1 MKNDILHSHSSE
13 LRKMPYSIPEGY
25 FEGLQNNLRINE
37 ANVSTETRSFWGRMA
52 PYISMA
58 AAFAIIATT
67 GTAILR
73 NVTERSDMSFE
84 DYIVHSE
91 IMIVNEEETEEAYP
105 EAEAQDIVEYL
116 IHSGITAELIEFSK

>member
-37 ANVSTETRSFWGRMA
+37 ANVSTETRRFWGRMA
-52 PYISMA
+52 PYASMA
-58 AAFAIIATT
+58 AAFAIIATA

-73 NVTERSDMSFE
+73 NVTERSDMSYE

>member
-13 LRKMPYSIPEGY
+13 LRKMPYSVPEGY
-25 FEGLQNNLRINE
+25 FEGLKSCVRTGETNLP
-37 ANVSTETRSFWGRMA
+37 TETRSFWSRMA
-52 PYISMA
+52 PYASMA
-58 AAFAIIATT
+58 AAFAIIATA

-73 NVTERSDMSFE
+73 NVTESSDMTYE

-91 IMIVNEEETEEAYP
+91 IMIVNEEETEDVYP
-105 EAEAQDIVEYL
+105 EADTQDIVEYL

>member
-1 MKNDILHSHSSE
+1 
-13 LRKMPYSIPEGY
+13 MPYSIPEGY

-37 ANVSTETRSFWGRMA
+37 ADVSTETRSFWGRMA

-58 AAFAIIATT
+58 AAFAIITT
-67 GTAILR
+67 AGTAILR
-73 NVTERSDMSFE
+73 NVTERSDMSYE